1 MPILNASI
9 NQVGQAGVLPAI
21 IYILTNDT
29 LVEVTTAGYLNG
41 LVQKFNIPLSEAD
54 MALVTTKTTPN
65 ATSTQVAWLEVSKS
79 GGDWSLVSA
88 GSPGS
93 VVLPT
98 IANHIATYTNVTG
111 TLSED
116 AATAINGGNIQA
128 GLSGTAGFFAT
139 FPATAARGSLR
150 LVGANSAGDTITTI
164 TNASQ
169 AAARTYTIPDGGQSA
184 SSFLLTDNATTQTI
198 ATGSLALTLG
208 NITAAA
214 GNIAATLGSVLA
226 GTTVTG
232 GTGITATTGNVTAT
246 AGNVVAGSSGVAGT
260 LISFPATAAN
270 GTLIISALNAGG
282 AFDTTIRNSVM
293 GQSSVISIPD
303 PGAAT
308 ANFLLS
314 VLSGTQH
321 ITTGNL
327 QVDAG
332 SLISGIS
339 TGGFVGLVQAFPTT
353 ATSGFIAIQA
363 AVNGSGNFGT
373 TISNATAQGQAQ
385 VITVP
390 DSGAATANFLL
401 DTGTA
406 NILAMQEFV
415 GISEVLTFG
424 TGTWTVTRIA
434 QGNYVS
440 RHTPADET
448 SIIGID
454 ITPMIRT
461 AAAKGFRLDTFEV
474 IYAIAANALD
484 AHSVTLDRIAYADN
498 VAVSIT
504 AVAITATLATAT
516 QANPYVTTATVDVP
530 AFDVTAN
537 SKYII
542 EVTVDNAAASQYD
555 FYGIMLKFSQTVA

>member
-1 MPILNASI
+1 MPILNASV
-9 NQVGQAGVLPAI
+9 NQVGQAGVFPAI

-54 MALVTTKTTPN
+54 MALVTTKTSPN
-65 ATSTQVAWLEVSKS
+65 AASTQVAWLEVSKS
-79 GGDWSLVSA
+79 GQDWSLVSA

-128 GLSGTAGFFAT
+128 GLSGTAGYLAS
-139 FPATAARGSLR
+139 FPATAASGSLR
-150 LVGANSAGDTITTI
+150 LVAANNAGDTVTTI

-169 AAARTYTIPDGGQSA
+169 AAARTYTIPDGGQLA
-184 SSFLLTDNATTQTI
+184 SNFLLSDNATVQTI
-198 ATGSLALTLG
+198 NTGSLAV
-208 NITAAA
+208 AA
-214 GNIAATLGSVLA
+214 GNLT
-226 GTTVTG
+226 
-232 GTGITATTGNVTAT
+232 
-246 AGNVVAGSSGVAGT
+246 AGSSGAAGT

-270 GTLIISALNAGG
+270 GSLIISALNAGG
-282 AFDTTIRNSVM
+282 AFNTTIRNSIM

-303 PGAAT
+303 PA
-308 ANFLLS
+308 
-314 VLSGTQH
+314 
-321 ITTGNL
+321 
-327 QVDAG
+327 
-332 SLISGIS
+332 
-339 TGGFVGLVQAFPTT
+339 
-353 ATSGFIAIQA
+353 
-363 AVNGSGNFGT
+363 
-373 TISNATAQGQAQ
+373 
-385 VITVP
+385 
-390 DSGAATANFLL
+390 AATANFLL
-401 DTGTA
+401 DTGAA
-406 NILAMQEFV
+406 NILAVQEFV

-454 ITPMIRT
+454 ITPIIRT

-498 VAVSIT
+498 VAVSVTSI
-504 AVAITATLATAT
+504 AITATLATAT
-516 QANPYVTTATVDVP
+516 QANPYVTTATVTAP
-530 AFDVTAN
+530 AFDITAN

-542 EVTVDNAAASQYD
+542 EVTVDNAAASEYD